1 SLISRAV
8 IEVFAK
14 QFLEKPAVL
23 WLSESS
29 NKVAMQD
36 LRMASTIGLDIEAQK
51 NLPDLIL
58 VDIGP
63 KHPLIVFIEVVA
75 TDGAINPRR
84 QEALFE
90 LTDKGG
96 FKRSQVAFVTAYADR
111 QSAGFKKTITSLAW
125 GSFAWFMSEP
135 DKVMVLRDG
144 LVRLSSLNDFF
155 VFPD

>member
-1 SLISRAV
+1 
-8 IEVFAK
+8 
-14 QFLEKPAVL
+14 
-23 WLSESS
+23 
-29 NKVAMQD
+29 M
-36 LRMASTIGLDIEAQK
+36 
-51 NLPDLIL
+51 
-58 VDIGP
+58 
-63 KHPLIVFIEVVA
+63 VA